1 MILIDN
7 IIIISKYLI
16 NKICP
21 LKSNIK
27 YIKYED
33 LNDNDYNNMLITFYN
48 IQNLFYLKI
57 IRAKGRV

>member
-33 LNDNDYNNMLITFYN
+33 SNDDDFITFN
-48 IQNLFYLKI
+48 SIPKLFYLKI

>member
-33 LNDNDYNNMLITFYN
+33 SNDDDFITFNN
-48 IQNLFYLKI
+48 IPKLFYLKI

>member
-27 YIKYED
+27 YIKFED
-33 LNDNDYNNMLITFYN
+33 SNDDDNFITFNN
-48 IQNLFYLKI
+48 IPKLF
-57 IRAKGRV
+57 

>member
-27 YIKYED
+27 YIKFED
-33 LNDNDYNNMLITFYN
+33 SNDDFITFNN
-48 IQNLFYLKI
+48 IPKLFYLKI